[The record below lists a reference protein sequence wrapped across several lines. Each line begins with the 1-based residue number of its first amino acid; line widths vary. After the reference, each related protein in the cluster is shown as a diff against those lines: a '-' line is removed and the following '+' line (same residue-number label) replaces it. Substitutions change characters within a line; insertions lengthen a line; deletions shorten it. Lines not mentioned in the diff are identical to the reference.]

1 MRWDEITRFAREVSM
16 FIALLLTMY
25 VLANHLRHPETPVCA
40 TPSTKDR

>member
-1 MRWDEITRFAREVSM
+1 MRWDEAARTVREVSLIIWL
-16 FIALLLTMY
+16 FATTY